1 MNRLIVLLP
10 IAFVAVAAAAPSAE
24 RPLPPIA
31 KGVTIGGLKVGGLN
45 AETARTRV
53 RQVFE
58 RDLHFVFDQKRWT
71 VAPSEIGASA
81 EIGRSVTWALK
92 ARRGHHVSLPIRVAQ
107 DRLDKYVSDLNG
119 HLARPAKNSQLV
131 GLSNVRPL
139 ITPARP
145 GLKVDQKEMKARIVR
160 ALQPAQRAPIPFA
173 ARHVQPA
180 ITRANFG
187 PVIVVETVSHHLLF
201 YQGPRLDHTFTVA
214 TGQAA
219 YPTPSGQWTI
229 VEMQLNP
236 WWIPPPNAPWAQG
249 AKPIPPGP
257 GNPLGTR
264 WMGLS
269 APGVGIHGTPDPA
282 SLGYSLSHGCIRMY
296 IPDAEWVFNRVH
308 VGTPVFTVAA

>member
-24 RPLPPIA
+24 HPLPPIA

-58 RDLHFVFDQKRWT
+58 RDLHFVFGQKRWT
-71 VAPSEIGASA
+71 VSPAQIGASA
-81 EIGRSVTWALK
+81 EVGRSVTWALK
-92 ARRGHHVSLPIRVAQ
+92 ARPRHHVSLPIHVAQ
-107 DRLDKYVSDLNG
+107 ERLNKYVSDLNG
-119 HLARPAKNSQLV
+119 HLARPAKNSRLI
-131 GLSNVRPL
+131 GLSNLRPL

-145 GLKVDQKEMKARIVR
+145 GLKVDQKEMEARIMR
-160 ALQPAQRAPIPFA
+160 ALQPSRRAPIPFA

-187 PVIVVETVSHHLLF
+187 PVIVVETASHRLLF

-229 VEMQLNP
+229 VQMQLNP
-236 WWIPPPNAPWAQG
+236 WWIPPPDAPWAQG

-282 SLGYSLSHGCIRMY
+282 SLGYSLSHGCIRMF